1 MSHIKPSGPIDTR
14 ALFAPLHQELLLML
28 RTLAP
33 EDWRRQ
39 TRAPQWRVGD
49 IVAHLTDSAVRRL
62 SIERDGHTAV
72 APDGPIGSPA
82 ELTAFL
88 DRLNAEWVAASRRIS
103 PRLSIEFLDTVG
115 RQLAALFEGADLHGM
130 ATFPV
135 AWAGDAQSA
144 TWFDIGREYTER
156 WHHHQQIAEAVGAP
170 LLAGRR
176 WLYPVL
182 DVSMRAVPFA
192 YRNVDAP
199 TTTGVTIEI
208 AGEAGGQWTLVREMA
223 GWRLF
228 TGALEHA
235 AAHIRVDQ
243 DLAWR
248 MFFKQRS
255 RDEVLAAMRTGGRAD
270 LAQPFAGVLA
280 VMA

>member
-14 ALFAPLHQELLLML
+14 ALFAPLHQELLMMV

-33 EDWRRQ
+33 DDWQRP
-39 TRAPQWRVGD
+39 TPAPLWRVAD
-49 IVAHLTDSAVRRL
+49 VVAHLTDSAIRRL
-62 SIERDGHTAV
+62 SIERDGHSPAV
-72 APDGPIGSPA
+72 PDGPIA
-82 ELTAFL
+82 NNADLTAFL

-103 PRLSIEFLDTVG
+103 PRLSIELLDIVG
-115 RQLAALFEGADLHGM
+115 RQLCDLFESADLQRA

-135 AWAGDAQSA
+135 AWAGEGHSA
-144 TWFDIGREYTER
+144 AWFDIGREYTER

-170 LLAGRR
+170 LLTGRR
-176 WLYPVL
+176 WLNPVI
-182 DVSMRAVPFA
+182 DVSMRVLPFA
-192 YRNVDAP
+192 YRDVEAPP
-199 TTTGVTIEI
+199 TTSVTFEITGD
-208 AGEAGGQWTLVREMA
+208 AGGQWTLVREPA

-228 TGALEHA
+228 TGALEHTA
-235 AAHIRVDQ
+235 VHVRVDQ
-243 DLAWR
+243 DTAWR

-255 RDEVLAAMRTGGRAD
+255 REQVLAAMTVGGRAD

>member
-1 MSHIKPSGPIDTR
+1 M
-14 ALFAPLHQELLLML
+14 ML

-49 IVAHLTDSAVRRL
+49 VVAHLTDSAIRRL
-62 SIERDGHTAV
+62 SIERDGHAPV
-72 APDGPIGSPA
+72 APDGPIGNNA

-103 PRLSIEFLDTVG
+103 PRLSVELLDIVG
-115 RQLAALFEGADLHGM
+115 RQLAALFEGADLHGT

-144 TWFDIGREYTER
+144 IWFDIGREYTER

-170 LLAGRR
+170 LLTARR

-182 DVSMRAVPFA
+182 DVSMRALPFA
-192 YRNVDAP
+192 YRDVEAP
-199 TTTGVTIEI
+199 ATTSVTIEI
-208 AGEAGGQWTLVREMA
+208 TGEAGAQWTLVREPA
-223 GWRLF
+223 GWRLVHRRARPRR
-228 TGALEHA
+228 GAHPRGPGHGVAHVLQA
-235 AAHIRVDQ
+235 A
-243 DLAWR
+243 LAR
-248 MFFKQRS
+248 GGARIGGQS
-255 RDEVLAAMRTGGRAD
+255 VAAVTSPGR
-270 LAQPFAGVLA
+270 LLGVLA

>member
-14 ALFAPLHQELLLML
+14 PLFAPLHQELLMVL

-33 EDWRRQ
+33 EDWLRP

-49 IVAHLTDSAVRRL
+49 VVAHLVDGAIRRL
-62 SIERDGHTAV
+62 SAARDGHQM
-72 APDGPIGSPA
+72 PSPNHEIGTMSD
-82 ELTAFL
+82 LTAFL
-88 DRLNAEWVAASRRIS
+88 NDLNAQWVTASHRVS
-103 PRLSIEFLDTVG
+103 PRVTIELLDVVG
-115 RQLAALFEGADLHGM
+115 RQLADFFESAVLDQP
-130 ATFPV
+130 ARFPV
-135 AWAGDAQSA
+135 AWAGESHSA
-144 TWFDIGREYTER
+144 SWFDIGREYTER

-170 LLAGRR
+170 LLTGKR

-182 DVSMRAVPFA
+182 DVSMRALPHA
-192 YRNVDAP
+192 YRDVDAP
-199 TTTGVTIEI
+199 ATTGVTFEI
-208 AGEAGGQWTLVREMA
+208 TGEAGGRWTLVREAA

-228 TGALEHA
+228 TGALDHA
-235 AAHIRVDQ
+235 AAHIRLDQ

-255 RDEVLAAMRTGGRAD
+255 REEVLAAMAVGGRTD

>member
-14 ALFAPLHQELLLML
+14 ALFAPLHQELLMML

-49 IVAHLTDSAVRRL
+49 VVAHLTDSAVRRL
-62 SIERDGHTAV
+62 SIERDGHTAI
-72 APDGPIGSPA
+72 APNGPIDTPA

-115 RQLAALFEGADLHGM
+115 RQLSALFESADLHGT

-192 YRNVDAP
+192 YRDVDAP
-199 TTTGVTIEI
+199 ITTGVTVEI
-208 AGEAGGQWTLVREMA
+208 TGEAGGQWTLVREMA

-255 RDEVLAAMRTGGRAD
+255 RDEVLAAMAIGGRAD
-270 LAQPFAGVLA
+270 LAQRFAGVLA

>member
-1 MSHIKPSGPIDTR
+1 MSHIKPSAPIDTR
-14 ALFAPLHQELLLML
+14 ALFAPLHQELLMML

-39 TRAPQWRVGD
+39 TRAPRWRVGD
-49 IVAHLTDSAVRRL
+49 VVAHLTDSAVRRL
-62 SIERDGHTAV
+62 SIERDGHTPIP
-72 APDGPIGSPA
+72 PDGPIASPA

-115 RQLAALFEGADLHGM
+115 RQLAALFESADLHGT

-192 YRNVDAP
+192 YRDVDAP
-199 TTTGVTIEI
+199 ITTGVTVEI
-208 AGEAGGQWTLVREMA
+208 TGEAGGQWTLVREMA

-255 RDEVLAAMRTGGRAD
+255 RDEVLAAMAIGGRAD

>member
-14 ALFAPLHQELLLML
+14 ALFAPLHQELLMML

-33 EDWRRQ
+33 EDWQRQ
-39 TRAPQWRVGD
+39 TCAPQWRVGD
-49 IVAHLTDSAVRRL
+49 VVAHLTDSAIRRL
-62 SIERDGHTAV
+62 SIERDGHPPM
-72 APDGPIGSPA
+72 APDRPIGSPS

-88 DRLNAEWVAASRRIS
+88 DRMNAEWVTASRRIS
-103 PRLSIEFLDTVG
+103 PRLSVEFLDIVG
-115 RQLAALFEGADLHGM
+115 RQLAALFESADLHGT

-135 AWAGDAQSA
+135 AWAGDAHSA

-156 WHHHQQIAEAVGAP
+156 WHHHQQIAEAVGAR
-170 LLAGRR
+170 LLTGRR

-182 DVSMRAVPFA
+182 DVSMRALPFA
-192 YRNVDAP
+192 YRDVEAP
-199 TTTGVTIEI
+199 ATAGVTVEI
-208 AGEAGGQWTLVREMA
+208 TGEAGGQWTLVREMA

-228 TGALEHA
+228 TGALDHA

-243 DLAWR
+243 EIAWR

-255 RDEVLAAMRTGGRAD
+255 REEVLASVAIGGRSD

>member
-14 ALFAPLHQELLLML
+14 ALFAPLHQELLMML

-39 TRAPQWRVGD
+39 TRAPRWLVGD
-49 IVAHLTDSAVRRL
+49 VVAHLIDSAIRRL
-62 SIERDGHTAV
+62 SIERDGHALV
-72 APDGPIGSPA
+72 AADGPITSNA

-88 DRLNAEWVAASRRIS
+88 DGLNAEWVAASRRIS
-103 PRLSIEFLDTVG
+103 PRLSIEWLDIVG
-115 RQLAALFEGADLHGM
+115 RQLCDLVESADLHGT

-170 LLAGRR
+170 LLTGRR

-182 DVSMRAVPFA
+182 DVSMRVLPFA
-192 YRNVDAP
+192 YRDVEAP
-199 TTTGVTIEI
+199 VTTSVTFEI
-208 AGEAGGQWTLVREMA
+208 TGEAGGQWTLVREGA

-228 TGALEHA
+228 TGALDHA
-235 AAHIRVDQ
+235 ASHIRLDQ

-255 RDEVLAAMRTGGRAD
+255 RDDVLAAMAVGGRTD

>member
-1 MSHIKPSGPIDTR
+1 MSHIKPSAPIDTR
-14 ALFAPLHQELLLML
+14 ALFAPLHQELLMML

-49 IVAHLTDSAVRRL
+49 VVAHLTDSAIRRL
-62 SIERDGHTAV
+62 SIERDGHAPV
-72 APDGPIGSPA
+72 APDGPIGSNA

-88 DRLNAEWVAASRRIS
+88 DQLNAEWVAASRRIS
-103 PRLSIEFLDTVG
+103 PRLSIELLDIVG
-115 RQLAALFEGADLHGM
+115 RQLAAQFESADLHGT

-135 AWAGDAQSA
+135 VWAGDAQSA
-144 TWFDIGREYTER
+144 IWFDIGREYTER

-170 LLAGRR
+170 LLTARR

-182 DVSMRAVPFA
+182 DVSMRALPFA
-192 YRNVDAP
+192 YRDVEAP
-199 TTTGVTIEI
+199 ATTGVTIEI
-208 AGEAGGQWTLVREMA
+208 TGEAGAQWTLVREPA

-228 TGALEHA
+228 TGALDHA
-235 AAHIRVDQ
+235 AAHLRVDQ
-243 DLAWR
+243 DTTWR

-255 RDEVLAAMRTGGRAD
+255 REEVLDSAAISGHGE
-270 LAQPFAGVLA
+270 LARPFAGVLA

>member
-1 MSHIKPSGPIDTR
+1 MSHIKPAGPIDVR
-14 ALFAPLHQELLLML
+14 ALFAPLHQELLMVL

-33 EDWRRQ
+33 EDWQRQ
-39 TRAPQWRVGD
+39 TVAPQWRVGD
-49 IVAHLTDSAVRRL
+49 VVAHLVDSAIRRL
-62 SIERDGHTAV
+62 SIERDGHQVITL
-72 APDGPIGSPA
+72 DSPIDTPA

-88 DRLNAEWVAASRRIS
+88 DRLNAEWVTASRRIS
-103 PRLSIEFLDTVG
+103 PRLSIELLDIVG
-115 RQLAALFEGADLHGM
+115 RQLVAFFESADLAGD

-135 AWAGDAQSA
+135 AWAGEGHSA
-144 TWFDIGREYTER
+144 AWFDIGREYTER

-170 LLAGRR
+170 LLTSKR
-176 WLYPVL
+176 WLHPVL
-182 DVSMRAVPFA
+182 DISMRALPHA
-192 YRNVDAP
+192 YRDVAAP
-199 TTTGVTIEI
+199 LTTSVTVEVT
-208 AGEAGGQWTLVREMA
+208 GEAGGLWTLVRETA

-228 TGALEHA
+228 TGALDHT
-235 AAHIRVDQ
+235 AAHIRLDQ

-255 RDEVLAAMRTGGRAD
+255 RADVAAAMAVGGRGD

>member
-1 MSHIKPSGPIDTR
+1 MTDTQR
-14 ALFAPLHQELLLML
+14 
-28 RTLAP
+28 
-33 EDWRRQ
+33 
-39 TRAPQWRVGD
+39 
-49 IVAHLTDSAVRRL
+49 S
-62 SIERDGHTAV
+62 

-103 PRLSIEFLDTVG
+103 PRLSIEFLDIVG
-115 RQLAALFEGADLHGM
+115 RQLAALFESADLHGT

-170 LLAGRR
+170 LLTGRR

-182 DVSMRAVPFA
+182 DVSMRALPFA
-192 YRNVDAP
+192 YRDVDAP
-199 TTTGVTIEI
+199 ATTGVTVEI
-208 AGEAGGQWTLVREMA
+208 TGEAGGQWTLVREMA

-228 TGALEHA
+228 TGALDHA

-243 DLAWR
+243 DTRVAHVLQAALARARCSPRWPS
-248 MFFKQRS
+248 M
-255 RDEVLAAMRTGGRAD
+255 AAVTWPTHSPESLR
-270 LAQPFAGVLA
+270 
-280 VMA
+280 

>member
-14 ALFAPLHQELLLML
+14 ALFAPLHQELLMVL

-33 EDWRRQ
+33 EDWLRP

-49 IVAHLTDSAVRRL
+49 VVAHLADGAVRRL
-62 SIERDGHTAV
+62 SAQRDGHR
-72 APDGPIGSPA
+72 APPPDDEIATTSD
-82 ELTAFL
+82 LTVFL
-88 DRLNAEWVAASRRIS
+88 NDLNAQWVTASRRVS
-103 PRLSIEFLDTVG
+103 PRITIELLDVVG
-115 RQLAALFEGADLHGM
+115 RQLAAFFESAALDQP
-130 ATFPV
+130 ARFPV
-135 AWAGDAQSA
+135 AWAGESHSPA
-144 TWFDIGREYTER
+144 WFDIGREYTER

-170 LLAGRR
+170 LLTGRR
-176 WLYPVL
+176 WLHPVL
-182 DVSMRAVPFA
+182 EVSMRALPHA
-192 YRNVDAP
+192 YRGVDAP
-199 TTTGVTIEI
+199 TTTGVSIEI
-208 AGEAGGQWTLVREMA
+208 TGEAGGQWTLVREAA

-228 TGALEHA
+228 TGALDHA
-235 AAHIRVDQ
+235 ASHIRLDQ

-255 RDEVLAAMRTGGRAD
+255 RDEVLAAMAVGGRTD

>member
-1 MSHIKPSGPIDTR
+1 MSHIRPSGPIDTR
-14 ALFAPLHQELLLML
+14 ALFAPLHQELLMML

-33 EDWRRQ
+33 EDWLRP

-49 IVAHLTDSAVRRL
+49 VVAHLTDSAIRRL
-62 SIERDGHTAV
+62 SIERDGHAPV
-72 APDGPIGSPA
+72 APDGPIGSNA
-82 ELTAFL
+82 ALTAFL

-103 PRLSIEFLDTVG
+103 PRLSIELLDIVG
-115 RQLAALFEGADLHGM
+115 RQLAELFEGADLQGT

-135 AWAGDAQSA
+135 AWAGDAKSA
-144 TWFDIGREYTER
+144 IWFDIGREYTER
-156 WHHHQQIAEAVGAP
+156 WHHHQQVAEAVGAP
-170 LLAGRR
+170 LLTARR

-182 DVSMRAVPFA
+182 DVSMRALPFA
-192 YRNVDAP
+192 YRDVEAP
-199 TTTGVTIEI
+199 ATTGVTIEI
-208 AGEAGGQWTLVREMA
+208 TGEAGAQWTLVREPA

-243 DLAWR
+243 DTAWR

-255 RDEVLAAMRTGGRAD
+255 REEVLASAHISGRSD